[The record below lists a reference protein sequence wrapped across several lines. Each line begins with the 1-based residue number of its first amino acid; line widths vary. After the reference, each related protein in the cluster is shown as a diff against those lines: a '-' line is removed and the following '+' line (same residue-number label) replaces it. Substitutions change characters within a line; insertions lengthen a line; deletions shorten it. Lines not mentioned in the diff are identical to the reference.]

1 MKATWSTKNLALTGI
16 MGGLAAVLMFFR
28 FPLPFMPPFMDF
40 DFAGLVEIIGGFAL
54 GPIAAVFIVVVKVL
68 VKLVLMGT
76 NSAFTGEIQN
86 IILSLAY
93 VLPAVWIYDRKKT
106 KKTAV
111 EGMAVGTAVCA
122 VVAIFTNLYM
132 IIPFYVKLFGMTM
145 EDIIDMCQ
153 AVNPAINGPLTFALF
168 GVMPFNIIKNGAV
181 SIVTYFA
188 YKKISVHIKHFVSR

>member
-106 KKTAV
+106 KKTAI
-111 EGMAVGTAVCA
+111 EGMVVGTAVCA

-145 EDIIDMCQ
+145 EEIIAMCQ

>member
-54 GPIAAVFIVVVKVL
+54 GPMAAVFIVLVKVL

-132 IIPFYVKLFGMTM
+132 IIPFYVKLFRMTM
-145 EDIIDMCQ
+145 EDIIAMCQ

>member
-54 GPIAAVFIVVVKVL
+54 GPIAAVFVVVVKVL

-145 EDIIDMCQ
+145 EEIIAMCQ

>member
-54 GPIAAVFIVVVKVL
+54 GPMAAVFIVVVKVL

-145 EDIIDMCQ
+145 EDIIAMCQ

-188 YKKISVHIKHFVSR
+188 YKKISVHIKHFVSK

>member
-1 MKATWSTKNLALTGI
+1 MKATWSSKNLALTGI

-54 GPIAAVFIVVVKVL
+54 GPMAAVFIVVVKVL
-68 VKLVLMGT
+68 AKLVLMGT

-145 EDIIDMCQ
+145 EDIIAMCQ
-153 AVNPAINGPLTFALF
+153 VVNPAINGPLTFALF

>member
-54 GPIAAVFIVVVKVL
+54 GPMAAVFIVVVKVL

-145 EDIIDMCQ
+145 EDTIAMCQ

-188 YKKISVHIKHFVSR
+188 YKKISVHIKHFVSK

>member
-54 GPIAAVFIVVVKVL
+54 GPIAAVFVVVVKVL

-145 EDIIDMCQ
+145 EEIIAMCQ

-181 SIVTYFA
+181 SIVTYFT

>member
-145 EDIIDMCQ
+145 EDIIAMCQ

>member
-76 NSAFTGEIQN
+76 NSAFTGEIQK
-86 IILSLAY
+86 
-93 VLPAVWIYDRKKT
+93 DRKS
-106 KKTAV
+106 
-111 EGMAVGTAVCA
+111 
-122 VVAIFTNLYM
+122 VV
-132 IIPFYVKLFGMTM
+132 
-145 EDIIDMCQ
+145 
-153 AVNPAINGPLTFALF
+153 
-168 GVMPFNIIKNGAV
+168 
-181 SIVTYFA
+181 
-188 YKKISVHIKHFVSR
+188 